1 MRTRDARFAVA
12 AAAIAL
18 LSLIISAVVL
28 RSISER
34 QAAISARL
42 QRIAKVQDEMLRVQF
57 TANDELN
64 YSNLYLS
71 FYDLYQDNPRAEVM
85 MQNAGLHLYKSYR
98 IGAMNV
104 YDERVPEGLENL
116 MILQSRLAKYEKLF
130 DEDFAAAI
138 TLTADIRKAIND
150 EKSATVERTAEERNA
165 LQTEAEKLD
174 RRESRVQFLSTSIQ
188 LLSILLVLV
197 KDAFKGK
204 KVAT

>member
-18 LSLIISAVVL
+18 LSLIISAIVL
-28 RSISER
+28 RRISER
-34 QAAISARL
+34 QSAVSSRL
-42 QRIAKVQDEMLRVQF
+42 QRISKLQDEMLRVQF

-85 MQNAGLHLYKSYR
+85 MQNAGVHLYKSYL
-98 IGAMNV
+98 ISTMGS

-116 MILQSRLAKYEKLF
+116 MVLQGRLGKYQKLF
-130 DEDFAAAI
+130 DEDFSAAI
-138 TLTADIRKAIND
+138 MQTADIRKAITA
-150 EKSATVERTAEERNA
+150 EKSALVKRIADERDA
-165 LQTEAEKLD
+165 LQTEGEKLS
-174 RRESRVQFLSTSIQ
+174 RRESRVQFLSTSVQ

-197 KDAFKGK
+197 KDAFKPK
-204 KVAT
+204 KTAA